1 MQASQTGTTQ
11 GTPQGSPH
19 RTRRLRP
26 AAIVSAIAAAI
37 TPNAWA
43 GNTIDLGNDTSLNYS
58 FTATYGAAVRTGAP
72 SGALLSPS
80 NVNGDDGDRN
90 FKRGDMIANRAT
102 LLGEANLQR
111 GEFGVFVR
119 GSAFYDR
126 AYRTS
131 NSNDAPATV
140 NHSGAFNAFTDS
152 ARYYHGQRAQLLDAY
167 AYGTFGIDSTRLNVK
182 VGNQVVAWGE
192 SLFFPNIAG
201 AQGPADA
208 TKSFVPGAEVKDI
221 LLPVP
226 QLALQWQVNPDLSL
240 LGYYQFTYKPNQ
252 LSAPG
257 SYFSTSDIVGPGA
270 QYIIGPGG
278 FQIPRGPDI
287 NPSNSG
293 QWGLGTRFRVFGDTE
308 LGLYQLHY
316 HDKNPSVVTSLF
328 PTLQYQQKFFGDINL
343 TGASFSTQMLGA
355 NIAGEVSY
363 KDGVPVLVNVAGS
376 PTATRGKVLQGQ
388 LSAIYAIGP
397 SFLANSQSLL
407 GEIAYQH
414 VVGVTPVNGFSTLT
428 NTTNSAALQLGWSL
442 TYNNV
447 FDGWDMTVPLTYAQA
462 LSGKSAVA
470 GAFGS
475 LTGFGDRR
483 ASVGVT
489 FKYLNNLE
497 LNLTYAMFMGGANT
511 LNRPLADRDYV
522 AFNAKYSF

>member
-1 MQASQTGTTQ
+1 
-11 GTPQGSPH
+11 
-19 RTRRLRP
+19 
-26 AAIVSAIAAAI
+26 
-37 TPNAWA
+37 
-43 GNTIDLGNDTSLNYS
+43 
-58 FTATYGAAVRTGAP
+58 
-72 SGALLSPS
+72 
-80 NVNGDDGDRN
+80 
-90 FKRGDMIANRAT
+90 
-102 LLGEANLQR
+102 
-111 GEFGVFVR
+111 
-119 GSAFYDR
+119 
-126 AYRTS
+126 
-131 NSNDAPATV
+131 
-140 NHSGAFNAFTDS
+140 
-152 ARYYHGQRAQLLDAY
+152 
-167 AYGTFGIDSTRLNVK
+167 
-182 VGNQVVAWGE
+182 
-192 SLFFPNIAG
+192 
-201 AQGPADA
+201 
-208 TKSFVPGAEVKDI
+208 
-221 LLPVP
+221 
-226 QLALQWQVNPDLSL
+226 
-240 LGYYQFTYKPNQ
+240 
-252 LSAPG
+252 
-257 SYFSTSDIVGPGA
+257 
-270 QYIIGPGG
+270 
-278 FQIPRGPDI
+278 
-287 NPSNSG
+287 
-293 QWGLGTRFRVFGDTE
+293 
-308 LGLYQLHY
+308 
-316 HDKNPSVVTSLF
+316 
-328 PTLQYQQKFFGDINL
+328 
-343 TGASFSTQMLGA
+343 MLGA